1 MPATSP
7 DPERTLRT
15 TAGDFPLREYR
26 LHVAEREWAVLH
38 TDAVLSAADESHFL
52 GGGQQQRPYGV
63 VLWPAAIALAHDVGA
78 RADAFRGA
86 RVLELGA
93 GTGLPGIVAAS
104 LGARVTQT
112 DRNELAMSVCRRNVA
127 RNGLADAI
135 EHRLA
140 DWTAWDDATRY
151 DWILG
156 SDILYA
162 PRMHEHVRRILD
174 TNLAPGGRVL
184 LSDPF
189 RRASLPLLEAMEADG
204 WAISLG
210 KWRVGEDAAARPIGV
225 YELTR
230 GG

>member
-1 MPATSP
+1 MTSPP

-26 LHVAEREWAVLH
+26 LRLAAREWTVLH
-38 TDAVLSAADESHFL
+38 TDAVLSADDESHFL
-52 GGGQQQRPYGV
+52 GEGQQQRPYGV

-78 RADAFRGA
+78 RADALRGA

-112 DRNELAMSVCRRNVA
+112 DRNALAMAVCGRNVA

-156 SDILYA
+156 ADILYA
-162 PRMHEHVRRILD
+162 PGMHAHVRRILES
-174 TNLAPGGRVL
+174 NLAPGGRVL

-189 RRASLPLLEAMEADG
+189 RAASLPLLQAMEADG
-204 WAISLG
+204 WAITLG
-210 KWRVGEDAAARPIGV
+210 KWRVGEDAEARPIGV

-230 GG
+230 PG